1 MDYYTKK
8 QLVATVDRDNNI
20 TGEIEKWEAHK
31 KGVLHKGF
39 TVVLI
44 YKGQYVLQH
53 RKHPAFDGY
62 FDLTFSSHP
71 LYEKGELQRE
81 EDAIFQSLKREMNIE
96 KKDLVGK
103 LLYKGVVWYKAK
115 DKSSV
120 FIEHEMDSIYIAK
133 INRLPQPN
141 FTYSYG
147 ISLQSFDQIKDKNSS
162 LAKLLVPWVKALLK
176 EKLLA

>member
-8 QLVATVDRDNNI
+8 QLVATVDKNNSI
-20 TGEIEKWEAHK
+20 TGSVEKWEAHK
-31 KGVLHKGF
+31 KGILHKGF

-71 LYEKGELQRE
+71 LYEKGKLQNE
-81 EDAIFQSLKREMNIE
+81 TEAIFHSLKREMNIE
-96 KKDLVGK
+96 KNDVIGMPI
-103 LLYKGVVWYKAK
+103 YKGVVWYKAQ
-115 DKSSV
+115 DPNSE

-133 INRLPQPN
+133 IKNLPQPN

-147 ISLQSFDQIKDKNSS
+147 FSLQSIDQIRDKNSS
-162 LAKLLVPWVKALLK
+162 LSKLLVPWVTALLQK
-176 EKLLA
+176 KLI